1 MKGLKIMLNDT
12 ITYAG
17 IADGLVSVILT
28 NKEGPLTLSIGG
40 MEADNRTHHVWMNK
54 EVRQGDRIG
63 ISCIQMDESQLSPSE
78 RRVYPLSDEE
88 LLKCYDRLK
97 QELEDE
103 GIL

>member
-12 ITYAG
+12 LTYAG
-17 IADGLVSVILT
+17 IEDGLVSVILT

-54 EVRQGDRIG
+54 EVRQGDRISISG
-63 ISCIQMDESQLSPSE
+63 IEMDESLLSPSE

-88 LLKCYDRLK
+88 LLKCYERLK

>member
-54 EVRQGDRIG
+54 EVRQGDRISISG
-63 ISCIQMDESQLSPSE
+63 IEMDESLLSPSE
-78 RRVYPLSDEE
+78 LKVYPLSDEE

-103 GIL
+103 GVL

>member
-12 ITYAG
+12 VTYAG

>member
-12 ITYAG
+12 LTYAG
-17 IADGLVSVILT
+17 IEDGMVSVILT

-54 EVRQGDRIG
+54 EVRQGDRISISG
-63 ISCIQMDESQLSPSE
+63 IEMDESLLSPSE
-78 RRVYPLSDEE
+78 LKVYPLSDEE
-88 LLKCYDRLK
+88 LLKCYERLK

-103 GIL
+103 GVL

>member
-1 MKGLKIMLNDT
+1 MKGLKIMLNDMV
-12 ITYAG
+12 TYAG

-103 GIL
+103 GVL

>member
-1 MKGLKIMLNDT
+1 MLNDT

-54 EVRQGDRIG
+54 EVRQGDRISISG
-63 ISCIQMDESQLSPSE
+63 IEMDECLLSPSE
-78 RRVYPLSDEE
+78 LKVYPLSDEE

-103 GIL
+103 GVL